1 MTSPLV
7 IHIGYQRCLN
17 RYKLTTDVDCLSPDI
32 SNYTVRT
39 ASDHEQLM
47 RCAKA
52 LEVEGYLVCVDTG
65 DLFYESDT
73 QKRR

>member
-32 SNYTVRT
+32 SDYTVRGAT
-39 ASDHEQLM
+39 DYQQLM
-47 RCAKA
+47 SCAKA
-52 LEVEGYLVCVDTG
+52 LEAKGYSVCVDTG
-65 DLFYESDT
+65 DLFYET
-73 QKRR
+73 KKVTRE